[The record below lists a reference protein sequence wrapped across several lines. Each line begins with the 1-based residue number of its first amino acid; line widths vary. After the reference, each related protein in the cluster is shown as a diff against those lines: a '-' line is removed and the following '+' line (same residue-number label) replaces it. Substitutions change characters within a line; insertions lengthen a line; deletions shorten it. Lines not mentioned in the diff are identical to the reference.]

1 MFSNGWKWKY
11 IIYLFAYVSELLSGT
26 YSQSLLLSEPLAPD
40 SQAAG
45 FGLCGES
52 AGERKPSIG
61 GQMEGDKER
70 TGSARLGWQRQ
81 DDTKVDQLIVTGEL
95 RVLWGLG
102 AFRRELEVNVHLW

>member
-1 MFSNGWKWKY
+1 MCQRH
-11 IIYLFAYVSELLSGT
+11 AVSDQRGFEELLSGT

-45 FGLCGES
+45 FGLLENGS
-52 AGERKPSIG
+52 HQLADRW
-61 GQMEGDKER
+61 KETKR
-70 TGSARLGWQRQ
+70 EPARLGWQRR
-81 DDTKVDQLIVTGEL
+81 DYTKVYQLIVTGEL